1 MKEKFSPG
9 RIVATKGVADR
20 AKEDKAFEEFCE
32 MSLRR
37 HLNGDWG
44 EKNEEG
50 RIRSDEALESGEG
63 SLYSVYT
70 FPKTDETIWIITEGD
85 RSVTTILYPS
95 EY

>member
-37 HLNGDWG
+37 HLNGGFGEWG
-44 EKNEEG
+44 RQLVFSLHFPQNG
-50 RIRSDEALESGEG
+50 RNDLDYNRRG
-63 SLYSVYT
+63 
-70 FPKTDETIWIITEGD
+70 
-85 RSVTTILYPS
+85 
-95 EY
+95 

>member
-44 EKNEEG
+44 EKTEEG

-63 SLYSVYT
+63 SSQCIQFTLS
-70 FPKTDETIWIITEGD
+70 PKRTKRFG
-85 RSVTTILYPS
+85 L
-95 EY
+95 